1 MVSYGVVAGVYRYAF
16 VWLAWTASLS
26 LAGCGTSTTIPACEN
41 DEECADFQCGEGEEA
56 VCEIPVGD
64 IFGICGCI
72 TPDGGAGGDGGS

>member
-1 MVSYGVVAGVYRYAF
+1 VAGLYRYAF
-16 VWLAWTASLS
+16 VWLALTAILS
-26 LAGCGTSTTIPACEN
+26 IAGCGTSTTIPACEN

-72 TPDGGAGGDGGS
+72 TPDGSGGTGGDGRS